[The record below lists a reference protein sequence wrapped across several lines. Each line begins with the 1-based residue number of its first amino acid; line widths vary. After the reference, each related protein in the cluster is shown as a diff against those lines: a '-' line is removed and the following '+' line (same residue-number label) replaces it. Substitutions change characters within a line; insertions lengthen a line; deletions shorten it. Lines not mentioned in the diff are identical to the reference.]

1 MNVQAACGWKS
12 SLHLPS
18 MSDRKGLNKMKSL
31 LALFILVCSPLVAAQ
46 VSKADKRANPAA
58 AALLD
63 GDKLGAAQAVQP
75 GKASDSEG
83 VDFIYPA
90 TLRPAYPERKI
101 YYIVSETRFAKP
113 MSEDNTFGG
122 PLVKGTSYAR
132 WAYHVSCGRYRMSE
146 LFAGVSFD
154 SRHRALKLYESA
166 LRYMRYDNDELR
178 TLHEMYVGDPLVKA
192 VCALAQRKQ

>member
-1 MNVQAACGWKS
+1 
-12 SLHLPS
+12 
-18 MSDRKGLNKMKSL
+18 MKSL
-31 LALFILVCSPLVAAQ
+31 LAVIILVCSPLVAAQ
-46 VSKADKRANPAA
+46 VSEADKRENPAA

-63 GDKLGAAQAVQP
+63 GDKLGPAQAVQS

-90 TLRPAYPERKI
+90 TLRLAYPERKI

-113 MSEDNTFGG
+113 LSEDNTFGG

-132 WAYHVSCGRYRMSE
+132 WAEHVSCGRYRMSE

-166 LRYMRYDNDELR
+166 LRHIHYNKNELR
-178 TLHEMYVGDPLVKA
+178 APHGHEMYAGDPLVKA

>member
-1 MNVQAACGWKS
+1 
-12 SLHLPS
+12 
-18 MSDRKGLNKMKSL
+18 MKSL
-31 LALFILVCSPLVAAQ
+31 LAVIILVCSPLVAAQ
-46 VSKADKRANPAA
+46 VSEADKRENPA

-113 MSEDNTFGG
+113 MSEDNMFGG

-178 TLHEMYVGDPLVKA
+178 TLHGMYAGDPLVKA
-192 VCALAQRKQ
+192 VCALAQRNQ

>member
-1 MNVQAACGWKS
+1 
-12 SLHLPS
+12 
-18 MSDRKGLNKMKSL
+18 MKSL
-31 LALFILVCSPLVAAQ
+31 LAVIILVCSPLVAAQ
-46 VSKADKRANPAA
+46 VSEADKRENPAA

-75 GKASDSEG
+75 GKDSEG

-90 TLRPAYPERKI
+90 TVRPAYPERKI

-113 MSEDNTFGG
+113 LSEDNTFGG

-132 WAYHVSCGRYRMSE
+132 WAEHVSCGRYRMSE

-166 LRYMRYDNDELR
+166 LRHIHYNKNELR
-178 TLHEMYVGDPLVKA
+178 APHGHEMYADDPLVKA